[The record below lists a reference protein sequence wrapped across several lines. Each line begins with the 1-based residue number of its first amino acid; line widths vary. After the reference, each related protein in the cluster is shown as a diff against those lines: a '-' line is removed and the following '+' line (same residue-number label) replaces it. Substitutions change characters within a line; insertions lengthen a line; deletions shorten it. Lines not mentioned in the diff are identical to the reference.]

1 MKLTTVFTRS
11 AFAAIALLNISVASA
26 IAEPI
31 VVQRGSHGGSVVV
44 QSDNIPVEATRQLK
58 QSKSSRAVIQRG
70 PRGAFQLGR
79 KPVNRLITRG
89 PNGAGFI
96 TNR

>member
-11 AFAAIALLNISVASA
+11 TFAAIALLNISVASA

-58 QSKSSRAVIQRG
+58 QNKSSRAVIQRG

-79 KPVNRLITRG
+79 KPVKRLVTRG